1 MDNDKV
7 ELIRNH
13 KKIVKEPPT
22 PAALICISVFA
33 SLLECIRKDNARQLG
48 LLTWKMQ

>member
-1 MDNDKV
+1 MENDKA

-13 KKIVKEPPT
+13 KKKVKELPT
-22 PAALICISVFA
+22 PAALICIGISA
-33 SLLECIRKDNARQLG
+33 SLLECIRKDNARQWG